1 MAGVIECVKLTK
13 YYGKT
18 RGVEDLTLEVPQG
31 SVYGFLGPNGAGKT
45 TTIRCLLGIL
55 RPTGGEARLFGE
67 RVRVDGA
74 GLRSRVGYVPGEIRL
89 FDKETGRW
97 HIDYVSGLRG
107 ERPAAADDLIER
119 LDFDPSRKVKELS
132 KGNKQKLALILG
144 VMHAPEV
151 LILDE
156 PTSGLDPLNQE
167 TVFQVIEERVRD
179 GATVFLSSHVLSEVE
194 RVCDRVGIIRD
205 GTLAA
210 EESVRS
216 LLDKRLREMTVTFAD
231 PVDAGFFDGLAGLTR
246 IEQRG
251 PATFVARVRGDH
263 LDEVVKRLASARVVD
278 LSIQHAS
285 LEEVFMEFYRGEDG
299 QEQGVPPADDAEG
312 GERR

>member
-1 MAGVIECVKLTK
+1 MAGVIECAGLTK
-13 YYGKT
+13 FYGKT
-18 RGVEDLTLEVPQG
+18 RGVEGLTLQVPQG

-55 RPTGGEARLFGE
+55 RPTAGEARLLGQ
-67 RVRVDGA
+67 RVVLDGA
-74 GLRSRVGYVPGEIRL
+74 RLRARVGYVPGEIHL
-89 FDKETGRW
+89 FEKETGRW
-97 HIDYVSGLRG
+97 HIDYVSRLRKA
-107 ERPAAADDLIER
+107 PPSAAQELVER

-144 VMHAPEV
+144 LMHAPEV

-167 TVFQVIEERVRD
+167 TVFHIIEERVKE

-194 RVCDRVGIIRD
+194 RVCDRVGIIRE
-205 GTLAA
+205 GRLAA
-210 EESVRS
+210 EESVRD
-216 LLDKRLREMTVTFAD
+216 LLGKRLRELTVTFAE
-231 PVDAGFFDGLAGLTR
+231 PVEPGFFEGVAGLTR
-246 IEQRG
+246 LEQRG
-251 PATFVARVRGDH
+251 PETFSARVKGDH
-263 LDEVVKRLASARVVD
+263 LDEVVKRLATKRVAD

-299 QEQGVPPADDAEG
+299 GTALPAEAGAEG
-312 GERR
+312 GADA